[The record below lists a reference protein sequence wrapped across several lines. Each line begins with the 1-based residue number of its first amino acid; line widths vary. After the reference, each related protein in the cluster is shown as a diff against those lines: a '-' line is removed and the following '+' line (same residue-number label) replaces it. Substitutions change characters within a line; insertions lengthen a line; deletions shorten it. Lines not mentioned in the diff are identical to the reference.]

1 MAEQS
6 EFAQLRHQIEV
17 ESSEEGSTGE
27 IKFEEGYT
35 WKVFFGTLFVAFV
48 MLPGAIY
55 LGLVAGQGLG
65 PAAEWVTIVLFS
77 EIMRRSFL
85 PMKRQEI
92 YILYYVAA
100 SLTGLDPNLS
110 ISGGPFGYLVWNQYF
125 EQSPQAAPIAHD
137 IPRWVVPP
145 IGSPALIHRTFLD
158 TAWLVPIVL
167 LLIGQVLGRFQWMS
181 AGYYLF
187 RITSD
192 IERLPFPMAPVAA
205 SGATALA
212 DAASKEESW
221 RWRIF
226 SIGTMVGLVFG
237 FLYIAV
243 PVFSGVAF
251 GKAFQLL
258 PIPFFDFT
266 TNTENILPAA
276 ITGITADIG
285 SAMAGFVIP
294 YPIVLGSFWG
304 SIICRILL
312 APILYHFGFFGNA
325 TNSGWTPGM
334 NAIIT
339 MQVTNIKFWISVGIG
354 LNAAVAAIGIWSV
367 GKALIEAQKERKNR
381 GLQQRS
387 FAIPKGRG
395 DEKLPMWLPLVIWI
409 GITIFYIFLV
419 EYLLSL
425 DSKPGQ
431 PHFINPLWLVFF
443 GLIWSPF
450 NSYIS
455 ARMIGLTGSGV
466 SVPYLQQVAI
476 LKSGY
481 PYVDIWYAPI
491 PLNDFGGIAQ
501 RFRELE
507 LTGTR
512 FTSLFYAEMVMLVV
526 ILSASFIFWAFLWHT
541 SQIPSSQFPYAAKFW
556 PINATFQAIFQQIN
570 LKHGAMAYV
579 REAIDFK
586 RIAYGFLAGMALF
599 GLFRLFGWSTL
610 TYYGFIGGSGAYPNY
625 AIMTFIGAWL
635 GKRYFAKRF
644 GATQWQMYTPVLLAG
659 FACGTGLIAMASIA
673 LALIA
678 KSVNYLPF

>member
-226 SIGTMVGLVFG
+226 SIGTMVG
-237 FLYIAV
+237 
-243 PVFSGVAF
+243 
-251 GKAFQLL
+251 
-258 PIPFFDFT
+258 
-266 TNTENILPAA
+266 
-276 ITGITADIG
+276 
-285 SAMAGFVIP
+285 
-294 YPIVLGSFWG
+294 
-304 SIICRILL
+304 
-312 APILYHFGFFGNA
+312 
-325 TNSGWTPGM
+325 
-334 NAIIT
+334 
-339 MQVTNIKFWISVGIG
+339 
-354 LNAAVAAIGIWSV
+354 
-367 GKALIEAQKERKNR
+367 
-381 GLQQRS
+381 
-387 FAIPKGRG
+387 
-395 DEKLPMWLPLVIWI
+395 
-409 GITIFYIFLV
+409 
-419 EYLLSL
+419 
-425 DSKPGQ
+425 
-431 PHFINPLWLVFF
+431 
-443 GLIWSPF
+443 
-450 NSYIS
+450 
-455 ARMIGLTGSGV
+455 
-466 SVPYLQQVAI
+466 
-476 LKSGY
+476 
-481 PYVDIWYAPI
+481 
-491 PLNDFGGIAQ
+491 
-501 RFRELE
+501 
-507 LTGTR
+507 
-512 FTSLFYAEMVMLVV
+512 
-526 ILSASFIFWAFLWHT
+526 
-541 SQIPSSQFPYAAKFW
+541 
-556 PINATFQAIFQQIN
+556 
-570 LKHGAMAYV
+570 
-579 REAIDFK
+579 
-586 RIAYGFLAGMALF
+586 
-599 GLFRLFGWSTL
+599 
-610 TYYGFIGGSGAYPNY
+610 
-625 AIMTFIGAWL
+625 
-635 GKRYFAKRF
+635 
-644 GATQWQMYTPVLLAG
+644 
-659 FACGTGLIAMASIA
+659 
-673 LALIA
+673 
-678 KSVNYLPF
+678 

>member
-237 FLYIAV
+237 FLYIAI
-243 PVFSGVAF
+243 PVFSSVAF

-276 ITGITADIG
+276 ITGITADLG

-312 APILYHFGFFGNA
+312 APILYHFGLFGNA

-635 GKRYFAKRF
+635 GKRYFAKR
-644 GATQWQMYTPVLLAG
+644 
-659 FACGTGLIAMASIA
+659 
-673 LALIA
+673 
-678 KSVNYLPF
+678 